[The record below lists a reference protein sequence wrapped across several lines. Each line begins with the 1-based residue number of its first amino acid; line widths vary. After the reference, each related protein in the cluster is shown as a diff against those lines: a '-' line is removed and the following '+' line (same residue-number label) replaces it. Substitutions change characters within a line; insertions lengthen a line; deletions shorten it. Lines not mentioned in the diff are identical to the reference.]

1 MHSLISAEKML
12 QREVPSAPRAVF
24 CRVFTR
30 RALYGKTNLICLYV
44 QNDKFVVKL
53 PMAVWAEWGNV
64 GDVVNFF
71 PSSRVGEIFNGSNV
85 ASFDKLIIAANN
97 AFFTKML

>member
-1 MHSLISAEKML
+1 MHSLIGAGKIL
-12 QREVPSAPRAVF
+12 QREAPAAPRAVF
-24 CRVFTR
+24 SHVFSC
-30 RALYGKTNLICLYV
+30 RALRAKTKLLFLSVHNNKV
-44 QNDKFVVKL
+44 VVKL

-71 PSSRVGEIFNGSNV
+71 PSRRVGEIFNGSNV
-85 ASFDKLIIAANN
+85 ASFDKLIIAAND